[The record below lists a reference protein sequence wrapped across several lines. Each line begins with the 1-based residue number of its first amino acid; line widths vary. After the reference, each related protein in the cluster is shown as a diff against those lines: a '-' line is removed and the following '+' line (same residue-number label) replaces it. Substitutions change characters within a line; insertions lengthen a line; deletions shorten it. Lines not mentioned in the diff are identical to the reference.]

1 MKEMLDDRLVTVI
14 AGILFL
20 VAYVPLVVL
29 SVHNHPSAADDYCF
43 ADTAVRYGFWQAQKY
58 YYDGWTGRYFSNM
71 LVHGNPLVWN
81 WYNGFRVIPAVA
93 ATGLVAALYAFV
105 GEILRD
111 QAITRRL
118 TATALLF
125 FAIILAL
132 QSIAEAFFWTAAVA
146 SYTVPTILTIYFVA
160 VLLRWY
166 RLPAGWFK
174 TLTSVWAGVL
184 VFAIVGSGETN
195 LLLLA
200 MLLLGLAAYRL
211 FFQRTVDFFLA
222 YLLVVAVASA
232 WLVFSAPGNS
242 IRLNANEIQGNV
254 LVSLV
259 ATLRWLAKYMF
270 TWLWQTPIIPLSVF
284 WLPVAVRLNSR
295 SSSVRFLFQLPT
307 LLLLVVLAGMLIVLT
322 FPSTYGLGVPPS
334 RVINLVY
341 MVFIV
346 GWFYTLTTLI
356 GWVLRRGN
364 SVGRFLTNPKPLPAF
379 VFLLAG
385 AWILASAWGSP
396 TIRQLY
402 GDLLSGNAATYDR
415 EMTER
420 HQQLLQPSDTLRLS
434 PISVYPRSLFI
445 EDIHTNSDHWWNRC
459 QAGYYGHKVVL
470 LDAQSSTAR
479 R

>member
-20 VAYVPLVVL
+20 LAYVPLVVL

-125 FAIILAL
+125 FGIILAL

-166 RLPAGWFK
+166 RLPTGWFR
-174 TLTSVWAGVL
+174 TLTSIWAGVL

-222 YLLVVAVASA
+222 YLLIVAVASA

-254 LVSLV
+254 LVSFI
-259 ATLRWLAKYMF
+259 ATLRWLVKYIVI
-270 TWLWQTPIIPLSVF
+270 WLWQTPIIPLSLF
-284 WLPVAVRLNSR
+284 WLPVAVRLNNR

-307 LLLLVVLAGMLIVLT
+307 LLLLVVLAGVLIVLT

-341 MVFIV
+341 IVFIV
-346 GWFYTLTTLI
+346 GWFYALTTLI
-356 GWVLRRGN
+356 GWALRRGN
-364 SVGRFLTNPKPLPAF
+364 SFGRFLTNPKPLPAF

-385 AWILASAWGSP
+385 IWILASAWGSP

-402 GDLLSGNAATYDR
+402 GDLISGNAATYDR

-420 HQQLLQPSDTLRLS
+420 HQRLLQPSDTLRLS